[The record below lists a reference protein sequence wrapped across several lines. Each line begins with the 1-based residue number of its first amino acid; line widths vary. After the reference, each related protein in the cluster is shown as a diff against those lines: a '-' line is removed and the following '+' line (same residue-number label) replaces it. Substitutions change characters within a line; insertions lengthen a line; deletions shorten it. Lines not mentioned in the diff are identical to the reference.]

1 MSTYFGVV
9 KLRHVMVD
17 PVNVEEAIV
26 LKAIV
31 SQSRK
36 ELVEQGVVSTGHLTE
51 SWQLRTFDFCSFLAR
66 KSLS

>member
-26 LKAIV
+26 LRASV

-36 ELVEQGVVSTGHLTE
+36 ELVETRRGIHRTPDRKLTVKNIR
-51 SWQLRTFDFCSFLAR
+51 LL
-66 KSLS
+66 